1 MGRGR
6 DPEREGPMTD
16 QPNAGQ
22 PQPSSMPPPPVATPG
37 TPGKA
42 DLGKRFV
49 AAIIDLVIAVLIG
62 LIPIIGGLIAT
73 AYWLVR
79 DGLEFDF
86 MDRRSV
92 GKKLVKLRPLRLDGQ
107 PMDVGTSVRRNWMF
121 GIGGIAQFFAMT
133 IIGIVIAIPLVV
145 IALLIGIVEIV
156 LVITDPEGRRSG
168 DKTGET
174 RVVEVDS

>member
-1 MGRGR
+1 
-6 DPEREGPMTD
+6 MTD

-22 PQPSSMPPPPVATPG
+22 PQPSSTMPPPPVATPV

-62 LIPIIGGLIAT
+62 LIPVIGGLIAT

-92 GKKLVKLRPLRLDGQ
+92 GKKLVKLRPVRLDGQ
-107 PMDVGTSVRRNWMF
+107 PMDVGASVRRNWMF
-121 GIGGIAQFFAMT
+121 AIGGIAQFFAMT

-145 IALLIGIVEIV
+145 IALVIGIVEIV
-156 LVITDPEGRRSG
+156 LVITDPEGRRIG
-168 DKTGET
+168 DKTGQT
-174 RVVEVDS
+174 RVIEVDS

>member
-1 MGRGR
+1 MS
-6 DPEREGPMTD
+6 D
-16 QPNAGQ
+16 QPNTGQ
-22 PQPSSMPPPPVATPG
+22 PQSSSTAAPPPPAAPAAAS

-42 DLGKRFV
+42 DLGKRLI
-49 AAIIDLVIAVLIG
+49 AAIIDTVIAVLIG
-62 LIPIIGGLIAT
+62 LIPLIGGIIAT

-92 GKKLVKLRPLRLDGQ
+92 GKKLVKLRPVRLDGA
-107 PMDVGTSVRRNWMF
+107 PMDVMTSVRRNWMF
-121 GIGGIAQFFAMT
+121 GIGGIAQFFAST
-133 IIGIVIAIPLVV
+133 IIGIVIAIPLVI

-156 LVITDPEGRRSG
+156 LVITDPEGRRIG

-174 RVVEVDS
+174 RVIEVDS